1 MIKTK
6 IIFSKVVMFE
16 FFIVNDETKAINK
29 QVRITILLSPNVNVV
44 F

>member
-16 FFIVNDETKAINK
+16 FFIVNDETKTINK

>member
-16 FFIVNDETKAINK
+16 FFIVNDETKT
-29 QVRITILLSPNVNVV
+29 ITILLSPNVNVV

>member
-16 FFIVNDETKAINK
+16 FFIVNDGTKTINK